1 MEKSIF
7 TKDYQK
13 MLSELRKSREKEDIT
28 QAQLG
33 KKLKQT
39 QSWISKVERGERRL
53 DVIELKHWLKAINTN
68 LNSFIKKI

>member
-7 TKDYQK
+7 TKDYQN
-13 MLSELRKSREKEDIT
+13 MLQELRKSQENEDIT
-28 QAQLG
+28 QVQLG

-68 LNSFIKKI
+68 LTTFIKKV